1 MPSDFNSHFLV
12 QIISTENVI
21 RSKNLKSKLTELGL
35 KFQISPGVVPTEMDF
50 NAELLHSKY
59 LSTLLCQRKLSIGEV
74 GCALA
79 HKYAINEFLNS
90 DHKFGIIF
98 EDDAEIIA
106 DFDCDVIV
114 QCLNS
119 NDPVI
124 IALGWIPGFAIAKNS
139 NKSLDDKPV
148 ELMTSPTCAFAYAIN
163 RPAAKFM
170 AESQKKL
177 IDLADWPI
185 YTLNKVRFYSIH
197 SHLPWVTANHDPK
210 FSIIGD
216 RSISTPKSFI
226 GVLVNRI
233 SLAGSLIT
241 LFLLSNTNKLDVSP
255 KQIVHRLL
263 IRDMLYKYGNS
274 QLHNKESKYEVIALP
289 LKFQK
294 LLALLKIS

>member
-1 MPSDFNSHFLV
+1 MPSDFNAHFLL

-21 RSKNLKSKLTELGL
+21 RGKNLKSKLTELGL
-35 KFQISPGVVPTEMDF
+35 KFQISPGVVPNETDF
-50 NAELLHSKY
+50 EAGLLHSKFV
-59 LSTLLCQRKLSIGEV
+59 SKLLCQRNLSIGEV

-79 HKYAINEFLNS
+79 HRVAVNSFLNS
-90 DHKFGIIF
+90 NHKFGIIF
-98 EDDAEIIA
+98 EDDAEIMA
-106 DFDCDVIV
+106 DFDLNIIMK
-114 QCLNS
+114 CLNS
-119 NDPVI
+119 IDPVI

-139 NKSLDDKPV
+139 NIILDEKPI

-170 AESQKKL
+170 AESQERI

-185 YTLNKVRFYSIH
+185 HTLNKVKFYSIH

-216 RSISTPKSFI
+216 RLISTPKNPI

-233 SLAGSLIT
+233 RLAGSFAILC
-241 LFLLSNTNKLDVSP
+241 LMSNTNNLKVSP

-263 IRDMLYKYGNS
+263 IRDMLYKYGNG
-274 QLHNKESKYEVIALP
+274 QLHNKVSKYEVVALP

-294 LLALLKIS
+294 LLDLLKIS